1 MRQYNIGFILEQA
14 LGHVTH
20 AKNLM
25 ANVPH
30 DESVTPHWGL
40 VPFEVSGRAAKIPIY
55 KSNWTVRSGLRARGL
70 LAQMAHSMREAQGM
84 REAPASKLDVLFF
97 HTQVPA
103 VLCTDWIRRI
113 PSVVSLDATPL
124 QYDELGASYSHETGP
139 SWLERIK
146 WRMNRDCF
154 AATRQIVAWT
164 EWTKA
169 GLVKGYGVDPDKV
182 AVIPPGVTVRDW
194 VSPKP
199 RSDPSTRSVQSASV
213 KVLFVGGDLE
223 RKGGRLLLQAFR
235 AVAQSTAVAQQPGI
249 ELHLV
254 TKEKLDPE
262 PGLFVYNNVKPNS
275 DFLKQ
280 LYWASDIFCLPTLG
294 DCLPMVLSE
303 AGAAGLPLI
312 STRLAAIPEVAI
324 EGETG
329 LLVPPGD
336 AEALTVA
343 LRTLVEQPE
352 LRARLGARA
361 ALLVAERFD
370 SERNTQM
377 LLDLLKL
384 VADRSTAQRTALKT
398 SQEGAHG

>member
-1 MRQYNIGFILEQA
+1 MKQYNIGFILEQA
-14 LGHVTH
+14 LGHITH
-20 AKNLM
+20 AKNLQ

-30 DESVTPHWGL
+30 DASVIPHWAL
-40 VPFEVSGRAAKIPIY
+40 VPFEVAGRAAKLPVY

-70 LAQMAHSMREAQGM
+70 LAGMARRA
-84 REAPASKLDVLFF
+84 RLDVLFF

-103 VLCTDWIRRI
+103 VLCVDWIRRI

-124 QYDELGASYSHETGP
+124 QYDELGASYNHETGP
-139 SWLERIK
+139 AWLEGLK
-146 WRMNRDCF
+146 WRLNRDCF
-154 AATRQIVAWT
+154 AAARQIVAWS
-164 EWTKA
+164 EWTKD
-169 GLVKGYGVDPDKV
+169 GLVKGYGVAPEKV
-182 AVIPPGVTVRDW
+182 AVIPPGVTVSDW

-199 RSDPSTRSVQSASV
+199 RREPSNPQSPIPNPQSV

-223 RKGGRLLLQAFR
+223 RKGGALLLQAFR
-235 AVAQSTAVAQQPGI
+235 ALRPLGV

-254 TKEKLDPE
+254 TRDKLPSE

-275 DFLKQ
+275 DVLKN

-303 AGAAGLPLI
+303 AGAAGLPLV
-312 STRLAAIPEVAI
+312 STRMAAIPEVVR

-329 LLVPPGD
+329 LLIPPGD

-361 ALLVAERFD
+361 TELVTERFD
-370 SERNTQM
+370 SARNTQQ
-377 LLDLLKL
+377 LLDLLKA
-384 VADRSTAQRTALKT
+384 VADGSAHTRPGMPASPT
-398 SQEGAHG
+398 SQEQIHG